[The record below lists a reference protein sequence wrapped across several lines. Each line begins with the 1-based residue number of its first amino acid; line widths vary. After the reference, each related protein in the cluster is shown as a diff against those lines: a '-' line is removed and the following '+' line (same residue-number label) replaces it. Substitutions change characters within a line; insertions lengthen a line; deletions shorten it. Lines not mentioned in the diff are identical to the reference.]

1 MDHPQSPADPVPVE
15 TARHMAP
22 GRLLEA
28 AAAIRAHATPAAA
41 EIRQAYFSDYPRVA
55 RAQLAE
61 PLGAYAAL
69 MHPALGEALAVLLEV
84 EARVDAEDCAALR
97 AEGRVPEEEHRSCT
111 VASCTTLAAL
121 AVADALLVGVE
132 Q

>member
-1 MDHPQSPADPVPVE
+1 MTNPETPADPVPVE
-15 TARHMAP
+15 TARHTATE
-22 GRLLEA
+22 RLLEA
-28 AAAIRAHATPAAA
+28 AATIRAHAALAAA

-69 MHPALGEALAVLLEV
+69 MHPAVGEALAVLLEV

-97 AEGRVPEEEHRSCT
+97 AEGRVPQEEHRSCT
-111 VASCTTLAAL
+111 VASCTTEAAL
-121 AVADALLVGVE
+121 AVADAILAGGG